1 MKPAAV
7 FPMRSIAIRTIAAL
21 IGAGSTGA
29 GLRPASAAE
38 LKPETVQAWDDYV
51 QVMNAQMK
59 ARLQGGR
66 FLWMD
71 EQPRRSRD
79 VRSGTILVTPMGA
92 HNPAGVPNGLIHHW
106 IGLRFCPL
114 PRCRMCFRLY
124 ATTAG
129 IRSSTIRW
137 WSTPGRSALPADTIA
152 SP

>member
-71 EQPRRSRD
+71 ERPRRS
-79 VRSGTILVTPMGA
+79 G
-92 HNPAGVPNGLIHHW
+92 PAVSASTSSLIANSRVPIP
-106 IGLRFCPL
+106 IPL
-114 PRCRMCFRLY
+114 APE
-124 ATTAG
+124 
-129 IRSSTIRW
+129 ISK
-137 WSTPGRSALPADTIA
+137 
-152 SP
+152 